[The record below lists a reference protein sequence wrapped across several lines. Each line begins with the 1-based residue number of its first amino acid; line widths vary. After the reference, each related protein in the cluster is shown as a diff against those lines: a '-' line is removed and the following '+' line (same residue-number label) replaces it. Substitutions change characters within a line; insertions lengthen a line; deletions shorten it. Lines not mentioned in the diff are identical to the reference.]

1 MGAVSISLGVLSVFA
16 LSFTVATDRDHH
28 KTPDAVGV
36 AFAMLIVWAVSMLAN
51 AILPEPQSRLLNP
64 VMDAMLAVGVFA
76 ATATRF
82 AWWKLMFLGLLAI
95 QVLSHIIYQSEYN
108 RSAGILPRYIL
119 TLNVAYLAQ
128 LACVCIPGVGYVA
141 RLVGDHL
148 RGHSSWHPVAR
159 P

>member
-1 MGAVSISLGVLSVFA
+1 MGAVSIALGVLSVFA
-16 LSFTVATDRDHH
+16 LSFTVATDRDRH

-82 AWWKLMFLGLLAI
+82 AWWKLLFLGLLAI
-95 QVLSHIIYQSEYN
+95 QVLSHVIYQNEY
-108 RSAGILPRYIL
+108 RLAGVLPRYIL

-128 LACVCIPGVGYVA
+128 LACVCTPGVGYVA